1 MGQPNKIARN
11 KSRLGVREP
20 RARAT
25 ETSQR
30 DRSEAVLFIM
40 GDTKDYAGIPKSQ
53 VAAEPHPR
61 ARGAACRSR
70 STNMLKKGS
79 GKGRLQGQL
88 NLPQASKGGV
98 ALLGV
103 SFLVRFLSRSATVAS
118 GDLTDFLCPQR
129 RGG

>member
-1 MGQPNKIARN
+1 MEDDPSMGQPNKIART

-40 GDTKDYAGIPKSQ
+40 EDTKNYTGMPKSQ

-61 ARGAACRSR
+61 ARA
-70 STNMLKKGS
+70 GS
-79 GKGRLQGQL
+79 
-88 NLPQASKGGV
+88 V
-98 ALLGV
+98 
-103 SFLVRFLSRSATVAS
+103 
-118 GDLTDFLCPQR
+118 
-129 RGG
+129 